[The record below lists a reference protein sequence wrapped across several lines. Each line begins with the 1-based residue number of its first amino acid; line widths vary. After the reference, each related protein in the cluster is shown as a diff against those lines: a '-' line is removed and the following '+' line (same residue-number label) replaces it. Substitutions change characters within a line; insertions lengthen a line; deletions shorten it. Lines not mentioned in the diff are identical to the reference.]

1 MRRTGVADQWR
12 ATGERAETRSRQG
25 QRVFGNGLKFGWRHR
40 EFFFEF
46 QHVSE
51 GRGARESGARAW
63 RAGNVRKSQQL
74 ATTSDRQ
81 GQMQGRGKSVDK

>member
-1 MRRTGVADQWR
+1 MPRLGAERVGACSEAD
-12 ATGERAETRSRQG
+12 
-25 QRVFGNGLKFGWRHR
+25 KFGQM
-40 EFFFEF
+40 ETDLFFEF

-81 GQMQGRGKSVDK
+81 GQMQGRGEAVDK